1 LIYSRSV
8 RNRRGRREQRKVEI
22 MRRTIVVLV
31 AMALALVAFGGV
43 AYSDDHRPPETV
55 LYKGQQELQT
65 GRLGS
70 YCWSSPSGPGLCVD
84 VAELSYPAADSVR
97 AGSTL
102 HVRILDSQRPEKFSI
117 SAYQK
122 VDEWGF
128 PVGRTTRLDTS
139 LRRVVEEGR
148 TVAWDV
154 FFRVNEPGRHYYLN
168 AFCEW
173 ENGGDGG
180 GDASYT
186 FHVKTKSS

>member
-1 LIYSRSV
+1 
-8 RNRRGRREQRKVEI
+8 

-31 AMALALVAFGGV
+31 AMALTLVALGGV
-43 AYSDDHRPPETV
+43 AYSEDHRPPETV
-55 LYKGQQELQT
+55 LYKGKQELQT

-70 YCWSSPSGPGLCVD
+70 YCWSTPSGPGRCVD

-97 AGSTL
+97 AGSML
-102 HVRILDSQRPEKFSI
+102 HVRILKSQRPENFSI

-139 LRRVVEEGR
+139 LRRVVEDGR

-154 FFRVNEPGRHYYLN
+154 FFRVGEPGRHYYLN
-168 AFCEW
+168 AFGEW
-173 ENGGDGG
+173 GNGEGGG

-186 FHVKTKSS
+186 FHVKTKDS

>member
-1 LIYSRSV
+1 
-8 RNRRGRREQRKVEI
+8 

-43 AYSDDHRPPETV
+43 AYSDDHRPPKTV

-84 VAELSYPAADSVR
+84 VAEQSYPAADSVR
-97 AGSTL
+97 AGSTP
-102 HVRILDSQRPEKFSI
+102 HVRILDGQRPEQFSI
-117 SAYQK
+117 SAHQK

-128 PVGRTTRLDTS
+128 PVGRKTRLDAS

-148 TVAWDV
+148 IVAWDV
-154 FFRVNEPGRHYYLN
+154 YFRVDEPGRHYYLN
-168 AFCEW
+168 ALGEW
-173 ENGGDGG
+173 ENGGGCGG
-180 GDASYT
+180 GASFI
-186 FHVKTKSS
+186 FHVKTKDS

>member
-1 LIYSRSV
+1 
-8 RNRRGRREQRKVEI
+8 VEI

-43 AYSDDHRPPETV
+43 AYSDDHRPPVTV

-102 HVRILDSQRPEKFSI
+102 HVRILDGQRPEKFSI

-128 PVGRTTRLDTS
+128 PVGRITRLDTS
-139 LRRVVEEGR
+139 LRRVIEDGR

-168 AFCEW
+168 AFGEW
-173 ENGGDGG
+173 ENGGG

-186 FHVKTKSS
+186 FHVKTKDS